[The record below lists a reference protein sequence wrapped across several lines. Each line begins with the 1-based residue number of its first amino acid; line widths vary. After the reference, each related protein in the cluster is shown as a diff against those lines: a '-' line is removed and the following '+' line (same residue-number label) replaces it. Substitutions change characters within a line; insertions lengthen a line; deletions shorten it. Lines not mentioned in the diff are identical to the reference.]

1 MKRAYSVLLGILL
14 GAIATG
20 VGVGIFLKLAN
31 DDRTRLA
38 AELDATVQGAKL
50 SREENQRMVEEANR
64 KLTQANTE
72 VSKAQQLVVALQE
85 ERKQIAIATPL
96 SAPTGRIVR
105 DWKSAVDLDLGVS
118 IKYPSDSAVERNAA
132 TELTLAK
139 TVGTESARW
148 FSLTPYDARLES
160 EMLNAFTTSTP
171 ISYVIQGHLVT
182 GRKGTILD
190 QHGTVFVL
198 QIHSNGTS
206 THLLWIKDAVSPGAA
221 MNVLSSMTFAS

>member
-1 MKRAYSVLLGILL
+1 MKRAYSVILGILL
-14 GAIATG
+14 GAVAAG

-38 AELDATVQGAKL
+38 EELDVTVQNAKL
-50 SREENQRMVEEANR
+50 SREENQRLVEEANR
-64 KLTQANTE
+64 KLTQANVE
-72 VSKAQQLVVALQE
+72 ISKAQQLVASLEE

-96 SAPTGRIVR
+96 AAPASRAIR

-118 IKYPSDSAVERNAA
+118 IKYPADSAIEQNAA
-132 TELTLAK
+132 TELTIAR

-148 FSLTPYDARLES
+148 FSLTPYDTRLES
-160 EMLNAFTTSTP
+160 EMLMAFTTSTP
-171 ISYVIQGHLVT
+171 VSYVIQGHLVT

-190 QHGTVFVL
+190 QRGTIYVL
-198 QIHSNGTS
+198 QIHSNGTT
-206 THLLWIKDAVSPGAA
+206 THLLWIKDAVTPGAT